1 MTAPTPAP
9 TTQTAQATATKV
21 FVPQQ
26 LPEAAMARLN
36 ALATVE
42 TFDRADRCVT
52 HDELLAFVSDKD
64 VLVALGQIPYD
75 REVIE
80 AARRCQ
86 LIAVMHSRGNFV
98 DIDAATAN
106 GIVVSGIPTDVSR
119 TTAEFTFAMV
129 VGTSWRL
136 AEADRFLRAGRWAQ
150 NQSTAFLGSRLF
162 GKTLGIV
169 GMGIVGQGVAK
180 RALACDMTILYN
192 KRSRLPSER
201 EAELGAAYRDIDSLF
216 RESDIVVLTVALT
229 DETRGLVGERLLS
242 LMKPT
247 ALLINTSRGA
257 VIDEL
262 ALERALRDRRIA
274 GAGLDVYDRE
284 PPNSHPGPTPGLLE
298 LPNVLLT
305 PHIGTAARETREELA
320 ALVVDRIASFIAGDR
335 PETVLN
341 PEVYE
346 RPIRRG
352 PAA

>member
-1 MTAPTPAP
+1 MKASTPAWSA
-9 TTQTAQATATKV
+9 QTERVTRLKV
-21 FVPQQ
+21 FVPQR
-26 LPEAAMARLN
+26 LPDGAMARLSS
-36 ALATVE
+36 LAEVE
-42 TFDRADRCVT
+42 VFDRLDRCVT
-52 HDELLAFVSDKD
+52 HDELLSAVADKD
-64 VLVALGQIPYD
+64 ILIALGQIPYD
-75 REVIE
+75 RQVIE
-80 AARRCQ
+80 AAARCE
-86 LIAVMHSRGNFV
+86 LIAVMHSRGTFV
-98 DIDAATAN
+98 DIEAATAN

-136 AEADRFLRAGRWAQ
+136 AEADRFLRAGQWTQ

-192 KRSRLPSER
+192 KRSRLSPDLES
-201 EAELGAAYRDIDSLF
+201 ELGASYRDLESLF
-216 RESDIVVLTVALT
+216 KESDIVVLTVALT
-229 DETRGLVGERLLS
+229 DETRGLVDERLLS

-247 ALLINTSRGA
+247 AILINTSRGA

-262 ALERALRDRRIA
+262 ALERALREQRIR
-274 GAGLDVYDRE
+274 GAGLDVYNRE
-284 PPNSHPGPTPGLLE
+284 PPNSDPGPTPGLLE

-305 PHIGTAARETREELA
+305 PHIGTAARETREEMA

-335 PETVLN
+335 PETTLN

-346 RPIRRG
+346 RPNRRG
-352 PAA
+352 ALE